1 MSQLIIQNARWIA
14 ANLFNKVHF
23 SFLQIL
29 QILVV
34 KLNKNDAK
42 LSPVTLKIITDPRFI

>member
-1 MSQLIIQNARWIA
+1 MSQLTIQNARWIA
-14 ANLFNKVHF
+14 ANFLNKVHF

-34 KLNKNDAK
+34 KYKKKRILLQGTGVN
-42 LSPVTLKIITDPRFI
+42 

>member
-14 ANLFNKVHF
+14 ANFLNKVHF

-29 QILVV
+29 QISVV
-34 KLNKNDAK
+34 ELNKIDAK
-42 LSPVTLKIITDPRFI
+42 WSKNHADPRFI